1 MNKPTGEKPGAD
13 EYFLSNFKQLA
24 EKNRRASIPKHV
36 LPFQVLCIKAQSQG
50 TLMINEK
57 RDRETRQL
65 PYNSGI
71 K

>member
-1 MNKPTGEKPGAD
+1 M
-13 EYFLSNFKQLA
+13 
-24 EKNRRASIPKHV
+24 PKHV
-36 LPFQVLCIKAQSQG
+36 LQFHVLCIKAQSQW

-57 RDRETRQL
+57 QDEETRQF